1 MLVTSLCTVSKQIC
15 HVLLNLNLTKQN
27 HITLISESLLS
38 IQLVS
43 KGEILFILGQQKRKK
58 NKKSEI
64 VP

>member
-27 HITLISESLLS
+27 QITLISESLLC

-43 KGEILFILGQQKRKK
+43 KGEILFNLGQQKRKK

-64 VP
+64 AP